1 MYEVNEAVIDLFVMM
16 GLIVHND
23 LRDIILIIHNEK
35 IICEVITPAISKTV
49 MIETLNSKL
58 MP

>member
-1 MYEVNEAVIDLFVMM
+1 MIEVVIDLFVMM
-16 GLIVHND
+16 GLIVLND

-49 MIETLNSKL
+49 MIETLNSKH